1 MKPAVHAH
9 LLPALPGGLF
19 KYERDRERE
28 RKKTTAKETKTK
40 TETEKRKR
48 NSASFSFSF
57 SFFQGS
63 QNAKSTTITNSESV
77 ECLEGV
83 RVRGG
88 RESEEVLPVVLIHSQ
103 AKEVPNGKNWPTH
116 TQSEAGKRAK
126 QAVEENKRCCL

>member
-1 MKPAVHAH
+1 MKNEACGTRTSFF
-9 LLPALPGGLF
+9 LPALPGGLF
-19 KYERDRERE
+19 KYERDRKRERE
-28 RKKTTAKETKTK
+28 RKKKPQQEKQK
-40 TETEKRKR
+40 QKQKQRREKRKR

-83 RVRGG
+83 RVGGSRGT
-88 RESEEVLPVVLIHSQ
+88 EEVLPVVLIHSQ

-116 TQSEAGKRAK
+116 SK
-126 QAVEENKRCCL
+126 L